1 MEILPAAK
9 NKKGHYSL
17 GVVMNGTLYV
27 SGQLPVNPLTGKI
40 AGGDIETQGKQAL
53 KNVEHVLRQAGV
65 QKENIGLCR
74 IYLSDI
80 SLWDKM
86 NAVYAD
92 FFGSHKPARVIVPT
106 RELHYGA
113 LVEIEAAAE
122 MPNFIKAS

>member
-9 NKKGHYSL
+9 NKKGHYSP
-17 GVVMNGTLYV
+17 GVVMNGTLYI
-27 SGQLPVNPLTGKI
+27 SGQLPIDPLTGKL
-40 AGGDIETQGKQAL
+40 AGGDIETQGKQSL
-53 KNVEHVLRQAGV
+53 KNVEQVLQQAGV
-65 QKENIGLCR
+65 KKENVGLCR

-86 NAVYAD
+86 NAIYAE

-106 RELHYGA
+106 GKLHYGA

-122 MPNFIKAS
+122 MPDFIKAN